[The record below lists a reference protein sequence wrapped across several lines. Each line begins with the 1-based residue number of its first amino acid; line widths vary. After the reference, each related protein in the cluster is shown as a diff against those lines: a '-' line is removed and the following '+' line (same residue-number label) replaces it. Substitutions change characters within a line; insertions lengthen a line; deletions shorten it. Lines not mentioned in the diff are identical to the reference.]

1 MYYEVLNLYDV
12 FYNIEKSAS
21 VFSFFLNYVIFKWI

>member
-21 VFSFFLNYVIFKWI
+21 VFSFFFKLCDF